1 MSVLV
6 ESTRYVPFFFKLSR
20 LDDLIYRLYETI
32 RNTMKPIAREKMI
45 EVILLRS
52 LCAVKF
58 LRTSMRM
65 LECSKER
72 RACVRA
78 ISRTRWRLKERSVRP
93 KSMPSRIMKKMRRIS
108 LKFRESMESGRK

>member
-6 ESTRYVPFFFKLSR
+6 DSTRYVPFFLKLSR
-20 LDDLIYRLYETI
+20 LDDLICRLYETI
-32 RNTMKPIAREKMI
+32 KNTMKPIAREKMI

-58 LRTSMRM
+58 LSTSMRM

-72 RACVRA
+72 RVWVRA

-93 KSMPSRIMKKMRRIS
+93 KSMPRRIMKKMRRIS
-108 LKFRESMESGRK
+108 LKFRDSMESGRK